1 VQTLRVWGRLPLGF
15 ARSDGFLKVGPPDYP
30 IQPPLF
36 LAASQSAIP
45 LRLDAGTPDGRQR
58 FTETDGRSR
67 S

>member
-1 VQTLRVWGRLPLGF
+1 
-15 ARSDGFLKVGPPDYP
+15 LKVGPPDYP